1 MPKPATASD
10 MEKFLALLESSGL
23 LSAERMKAVREI
35 AASQA
40 DVKSLAR
47 HLVKDN
53 TLTRWQAMQLLGGF
67 NAFVID
73 KYRLLSQIGSG
84 EHGRVFLA
92 EHSAMAR
99 RVALRTLPRRSA
111 ERPEVLKRFLQ
122 EAQAASALDHRNI
135 IHVYDVNSEGERYYV
150 VMEHVD
156 GRSLHEIVSES
167 GPLSPTQA
175 VDYIRQAAEGL
186 EHAHAHQ
193 VLHRELSPGKLII
206 DGQNQLKI
214 LEMGISGLDEPSDSA
229 TTDVSGGAANAG
241 AFLAPEQCQSTPA
254 SDERSD
260 IYALGAT
267 LYFLLSGKSPLAAAS
282 ADQPQ
287 DLLQLR
293 SDLPASVVELCAHM
307 MARQPQDRLASAKAL
322 REACEAWLAQQRPA
336 APPVRRKPASDS
348 STAAAPVIAAPAAA
362 KPAAAKPAAPQV
374 GIKTAKSLDEPA
386 AEESTPSGGFE
397 ININAPRKTASR
409 APASKGKKPPTPA
422 PAASEAA
429 AVEGAPVTVAKK
441 SNLPVVLLLGGV
453 GGGVGLVAL
462 VAVVALLMMGGDDK
476 KVAKNVASKQGDAPV
491 AATDSKTPEED
502 EAMAEA
508 ASDAAVPDEPEAP
521 MAEPMPMAEPE
532 AAAEPMP
539 APMAEPA
546 AAPAPEPEPMPA
558 PEPAPAPAPAPE
570 PEPKPESKP
579 EPKPAPAPPM
589 VEPFADFAKT
599 VELPALGTPNKPN
612 PAAGEVVTLGE
623 VKLEPNGIVFLR
635 LLGGEK
641 ATPAGRSALVLNNAN
656 SGTAA
661 NEWEVAS
668 TDAKGAQVIVAKLA
682 LKDNQLSFQWTPEA
696 IESPPVAAG
705 LMNCVLQLASGPKTH
720 RVALRKPVEASP
732 IVLNLERPAIKLPV
746 EFATPPDWSAVRV
759 EILSVDS
766 GVKSKTDKNT
776 LNADKDTALV
786 TFGEK
791 TEEQVTLL
799 KIDTIVAQRRELT
812 LNAAP
817 YFKVNDQPVKF
828 TAKIF
833 ALAKGQVNV
842 EQQQIYN
849 TIELRRKQK
858 AKKEELEPFEQRMEL
873 ANKAMTALTAVETQL
888 QAING
893 AQVQYRVYYDA
904 GEDAKVELA
913 TSAATATAATEVKPP
928 QGDDIPKINLGKPEE

>member
-10 MEKFLALLESSGL
+10 MEKFLGLLETSGL
-23 LSAERMKAVREI
+23 LSAERIAAVRAL

-40 DVKSLAR
+40 DVKALAR

-84 EHGRVFLA
+84 EHGRVYLA
-92 EHSAMAR
+92 EHAAMGR

-122 EAQAASALDHRNI
+122 QAQAASALDHRNV
-135 IHVYDVNSEGERYYV
+135 IHVYDVNSEGDRYYV

-156 GRSLHEIVSES
+156 GRSLNDIVSES
-167 GPLSPTQA
+167 GPLSPMQA

-186 EHAHAHQ
+186 EHAHAHH
-193 VLHRELSPGKLII
+193 VLHRELSPGKLLI

-241 AFLAPEQCQSTPA
+241 AYLAPEQCQATPA

-267 LYFLLSGKSPLAAAS
+267 LYFALSGKSPLAPAS
-282 ADQPQ
+282 TDQPQ

-307 MARQPQDRLASAKAL
+307 MARQPQDRLTSAKAL
-322 REACEAWLAQQRPA
+322 REACETWLAQQRPA

-348 STAAAPVIAAPAAA
+348 STAAAPVIAAPTA
-362 KPAAAKPAAPQV
+362 AAAKPAAPQV
-374 GIKTAKSLDEPA
+374 VIKTAKSLDEPA
-386 AEESTPSGGFE
+386 TEESSPSGGFE
-397 ININAPRKTASR
+397 INIKAPRKTTSR
-409 APASKGKKPPTPA
+409 APAAKAKTPPTPA
-422 PAASEAA
+422 PVASEAA
-429 AVEGAPVTVAKK
+429 ATEGEPVAVAKK
-441 SNLPVVLLLGGV
+441 SNLPAVLLLGGV
-453 GGGVGLVAL
+453 GGGIGLLAI
-462 VAVVALLMMGGDDK
+462 VAVVVVLMMGGDEK
-476 KVAKNVASKQGDAPV
+476 KVAKNVASKQGGKPA
-491 AATDSKTPEED
+491 AATESKPPEEEDAAEAANEATTPEEP
-502 EAMAEA
+502 A
-508 ASDAAVPDEPEAP
+508 PP
-521 MAEPMPMAEPE
+521 MAEPMPMAEPAPE
-532 AAAEPMP
+532 TPEPMP

-546 AAPAPEPEPMPA
+546 AAPAPEPMPA
-558 PEPAPAPAPAPE
+558 PEPAPTPTPE
-570 PEPKPESKP
+570 PEPKPEPQP

-589 VEPFADFAKT
+589 IEPFADFAKT

-612 PAAGEVVTLGE
+612 PAASEVVTLGD

-641 ATPAGRSALVLNNAN
+641 ATPAGRSSLVLNNAN
-656 SGTAA
+656 GGTAS

-668 TDAKGAQVIVAKLA
+668 SDAKGTQVIVAKLA
-682 LKDNQLSFQWTPEA
+682 FKDNQLTFQWTPEA
-696 IESPPVAAG
+696 IESPPIAAG

-720 RVALRKPVEASP
+720 RVALRKPVETSP
-732 IVLNLERPAIKLPV
+732 IVLNLERPAIKVPLDIP
-746 EFATPPDWSAVRV
+746 TPPDWSAIKV
-759 EILSVDS
+759 EIVSVDS
-766 GVKSKTDKNT
+766 GVKSKTDKNL
-776 LNADKDTALV
+776 LNADKDTAV
-786 TFGEK
+786 VMFGEK
-791 TEEQVTLL
+791 AEEQVTLL
-799 KIDTIVAQRRELT
+799 KIDTVVAQRRELT

-817 YFKVNDQPVKF
+817 YFKINDQPVKF

-833 ALAKGQVNV
+833 TVAKGRANL
-842 EQQQIYN
+842 EQQQLYN
-849 TIELRRKQK
+849 TIELGRKQK
-858 AKKEELEPFEQRMEL
+858 AKKEDLDKLEQGMEL
-873 ANKAMTALTAVETQL
+873 ANKAMTALNATETQL

-893 AQVQYRVYYDA
+893 TQVQYRVYYDA

-913 TSAATATAATEVKPP
+913 TSVATAAEVKLPA
-928 QGDDIPKINLGKPEE
+928 GDDIPKLNLGKPEE